1 MSIGKAREG
10 FDLDLKHG
18 ESREGSLATLLR
30 GGKTVEVKSDGAC
43 RRTGNLFVEFEQR
56 GRPSGLA
63 VTTADYWAFEHN
75 DDEWLIIPTAKL
87 KKIAASYY
95 KQGRVAW
102 GGDHNNYRG
111 VLVPLKALI
120 ENRLS
125 IVERKAAERW

>member
-30 GGKTVEVKSDGAC
+30 GGKKVEVKSDGIC
-43 RRTGNLFVEFEQR
+43 RHTGNVFVEFEQH

-63 VTTADYWAFEHN
+63 VSTADYWAFEVN
-75 DDEWLIIPTAKL
+75 DDQWTIIPTQKL
-87 KKIAASYY
+87 KKIAAGYY
-95 KQGRVAW
+95 KQGKVIW

-111 VLVPLKALI
+111 VLVPVRALV
-120 ENRLS
+120 ENHLLL
-125 IVERKAAERW
+125 VEKP